1 MRPRQPRASGVAWVL
16 SSAYRPLRAQV
27 SSFLPSVH
35 LAHLPAPSLSLQST
49 LLSVTRATL

>member
-35 LAHLPAPSLSLQST
+35 LTHLPAPSLSLQST
-49 LLSVTRATL
+49 LLSVTRATP